1 MPGFPSECPI
11 SSAVATG
18 ALTKSRSAG
27 RNSKMLMQTRFLTK
41 ALQAITTIVIPGTL
55 VVWFFVALFSL
66 DFISMLT
73 CILVILLYRC
83 AQS

>member
-1 MPGFPSECPI
+1 
-11 SSAVATG
+11 
-18 ALTKSRSAG
+18 
-27 RNSKMLMQTRFLTK
+27 MLMQTRFLTK

-55 VVWFFVALFSL
+55 VVWFFVALLSL